1 MEFITEPYSQKVE
14 KPWGYEIIFTPEGIG
29 RVGKI
34 LFVRAGNRLSLQYHE
49 VKEETLALFSGN
61 AKIFIEDASGV
72 VEEKSMQLQS
82 GYTILPKQK
91 HRIEAVE
98 DSFVVEVSTPEVGT
112 TVRLEDDFSRVD
124 ETDEMRKTIGRG
136 WNN

>member
-1 MEFITEPYSQKVE
+1 MEFNTEPYAQKIE
-14 KPWGYEIIFTPEGIG
+14 KPWGYEIIYTPEGIG

-49 VKEETLALFSGN
+49 VKEETIALFSGS
-61 AKIFIEDASGV
+61 AKIFIENASGV
-72 VEEKSMQLQS
+72 IEEKSMQLQA

-91 HRIEAVE
+91 HRIQAID
-98 DSFVVEVSTPEVGT
+98 DSYIIETSSAEVGT
-112 TVRLEDDFSRVD
+112 TVRLEDDFSRSD
-124 ETDEMRKTIGRG
+124 ETDEMRKSAERG